1 MYLQNRHTDME
12 TRLTVAK
19 EKGKGERDGQGVWG
33 WEMQTIKFRMDKQQ
47 QDPTVWHKETISNF
61 LE

>member
-1 MYLQNRHTDME
+1 MYLHNRHTDME

-19 EKGKGERDGQGVWG
+19 EEGKGERDGQGVWG

-47 QDPTVWHKETISNF
+47 GPIV
-61 LE
+61 